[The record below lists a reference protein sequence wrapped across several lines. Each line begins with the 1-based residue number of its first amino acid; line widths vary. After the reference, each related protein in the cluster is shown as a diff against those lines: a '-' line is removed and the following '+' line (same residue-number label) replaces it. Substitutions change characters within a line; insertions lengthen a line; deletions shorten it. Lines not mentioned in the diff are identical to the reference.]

1 MKYAI
6 LIYGDTKAKIM
17 FFMLF
22 FTYSRYFKRPWSR
35 AGERKDRGEC
45 SNCQGLR
52 QVDAYGIG
60 TIGGGGVLVS
70 PSFR

>member
-1 MKYAI
+1 MKYVI

-22 FTYSRYFKRPWSR
+22 FTYSRYFKCTWSR

-45 SNCQGLR
+45 SNSQGLR